1 MRQPRF
7 TAVKAEKTNGA
18 GAIVLLGVTIGDN
31 AVVGAGSVVTKN
43 VEANTVVA
51 GDPAKPIKSV

>member
-7 TAVKAEKTNGA
+7 TAVKTKKTNGA
-18 GAIVLLGVTIGDN
+18 GAIVLPGVTIGDN
-31 AVVGAGSVVTKN
+31 AVVGAGRVVTKN

>member
-7 TAVKAEKTNGA
+7 TAVKAKKTNGA
-18 GAIVLLGVTIGDN
+18 EAIVLPGVTIGDN
-31 AVVGAGSVVTKN
+31 AVVGAGSIVTKN